1 MCEGIISHCE
11 KNFLQ
16 AEAHFQR
23 ASTMYDNKLEPHF
36 SLALNC
42 LQIMVNSQTAEEK
55 TKHAE
60 KARQY
65 F

>member
-11 KNFLQ
+11 KDFLI

-23 ASTMYDNKLEPHF
+23 ASTMYENKLEPHF

-42 LQIMVNSQTAEEK
+42 LQIMVNSSTALQK
-55 TKHAE
+55 AKHAD

>member
-1 MCEGIISHCE
+1 
-11 KNFLQ
+11 
-16 AEAHFQR
+16 
-23 ASTMYDNKLEPHF
+23 MYDNKLEPHF

-55 TKHAE
+55 ARQAD